1 MSDEKTCQ
9 AIRPNM
15 TRCAAPATHVVR
27 AEVFGGPGDEYP
39 ACDELADQLRQY
51 IDRTTEEMV
60 EHMAASVNGYPGLA
74 ERMEGYKSAME
85 DMQAMQETQ
94 AGVVLLRGDP

>member
-1 MSDEKTCQ
+1 
-9 AIRPNM
+9 M
-15 TRCAAPATHVVR
+15 TEYRH
-27 AEVFGGPGDEYP
+27 EV
-39 ACDELADQLRQY
+39 DELADQLRQY

-85 DMQAMQETQ
+85 DMQAMLRDPRHQFHLGLARYIHAARET
-94 AGVVLLRGDP
+94 VRGA